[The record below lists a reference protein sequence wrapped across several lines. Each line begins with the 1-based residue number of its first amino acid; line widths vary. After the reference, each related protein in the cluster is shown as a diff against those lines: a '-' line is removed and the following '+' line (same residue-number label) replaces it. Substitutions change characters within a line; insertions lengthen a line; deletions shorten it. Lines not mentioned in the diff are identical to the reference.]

1 MTLLYGIYKVADKAK
16 TQTGLHA
23 AYSLIAKG
31 VFLGLLRFTSQS
43 SDAIAIAYNRKTS
56 SNHFE
61 NESKSNESKPTFFTP
76 ESRSTR
82 ISFSAQYQLI
92 PCPSEKYC

>member
-43 SDAIAIAYNRKTS
+43 SDRGS
-56 SNHFE
+56 H
-61 NESKSNESKPTFFTP
+61 
-76 ESRSTR
+76 
-82 ISFSAQYQLI
+82 
-92 PCPSEKYC
+92 